1 MARLLCYHREL
12 AQCHPAAVFSSLQS
26 FFRWFATGALL
37 DKRKVWREEE
47 QRLVANWNSAAE
59 RLRAAQDEAS
69 RIAVQAEID
78 TLRKR
83 VARIKV
89 EFSSGK
95 RY

>member
-1 MARLLCYHREL
+1 M
-12 AQCHPAAVFSSLQS
+12 
-26 FFRWFATGALL
+26 FRGQEPVL

-69 RIAVQAEID
+69 RVAVQAEID

>member
-1 MARLLCYHREL
+1 VVPC
-12 AQCHPAAVFSSLQS
+12 CLQFHGLFPHS
-26 FFRWFATGALL
+26 HGAELL
-37 DKRKVWREEE
+37 DKRKAWREEE

-69 RIAVQAEID
+69 RQAVQAEID

>member
-1 MARLLCYHREL
+1 VLPSRCSESVIRIRIGNF
-12 AQCHPAAVFSSLQS
+12 FSSLQQEPV
-26 FFRWFATGALL
+26 L

-69 RIAVQAEID
+69 RVAVQAEID

>member
-1 MARLLCYHREL
+1 M
-12 AQCHPAAVFSSLQS
+12 
-26 FFRWFATGALL
+26 FRGQEPVL

-47 QRLVANWNSAAE
+47 QRLVANWNSATE

-69 RIAVQAEID
+69 RVAVQAEID

>member
-1 MARLLCYHREL
+1 M
-12 AQCHPAAVFSSLQS
+12 
-26 FFRWFATGALL
+26 
-37 DKRKVWREEE
+37 DKRKAWREEE
-47 QRLVANWNSAAE
+47 QKLVANWNSAAE

-69 RIAVQAEID
+69 RLAVQAEIEA
-78 TLRKR
+78 LRKR

>member
-1 MARLLCYHREL
+1 MTELLCYYRGL
-12 AQCHPAAVFSSLQS
+12 ATYHPAAVFSSL
-26 FFRWFATGALL
+26 TGALL

-69 RIAVQAEID
+69 RVAVQAEID